1 MSVIKGLFRAKL
13 RTILNL
19 IIMIA
24 VAVAVCITLNVPFG
38 TGGAQKE
45 FPENSIT
52 QSEQED
58 NSLTASSTA
67 SNQSQTDENAQ
78 NVENLPNGENG
89 EENAD
94 AQKTQPNRNNV
105 MNSVTIVTLIGIA
118 VVGAGLL
125 IGINV
130 VSTKKREE
138 EISRI
143 ISAGV
148 DKKVI
153 KKQFF
158 IEAFLTVLVAGI
170 IGTAIG
176 ACVAAPV
183 SNAVMESKM
192 TNMAANKGDRQI
204 PTNENG
210 EQMTRPDR
218 ENAVKPTNENGEEI
232 TGGYKGNFEAP
243 DDENGDMPALPSDSD
258 EKRQP
263 ADRPNNQTNNYFLMC
278 IVSLCYTIGLALI
291 SGFFCCNPI
300 EKINARKILDEE
312 EKANE

>member
-67 SNQSQTDENAQ
+67 SNQS
-78 NVENLPNGENG
+78 
-89 EENAD
+89 
-94 AQKTQPNRNNV
+94 
-105 MNSVTIVTLIGIA
+105 MTIITLIGIA

-125 IGINV
+125 IVVNV

>member
-1 MSVIKGLFRAKL
+1 MSVIKGLLRAKL
-13 RTILNL
+13 RTLLNL

-24 VAVAVCITLNVPFG
+24 VAVAVCITLSVPFG

-45 FPENSIT
+45 FSQNSVT
-52 QSEQED
+52 QSEQ
-58 NSLTASSTA
+58 NSESSTVA
-67 SNQSQTDENAQ
+67 SADTDQLQSSGDA
-78 NVENLPNGENG
+78 
-89 EENAD
+89 EENSD
-94 AQKTQPNRNNV
+94 ALKSQNPRNV
-105 MNSVTIVTLIGIA
+105 INSVTVFMLIGIA
-118 VVGAGLL
+118 LVGGGLL
-125 IGINV
+125 IAVNV

-138 EISRI
+138 EIAKI

-176 ACVAAPV
+176 AVVAAPV

-192 TNMAANKGDRQI
+192 SEVMANRGNRQL

-210 EQMTRPDR
+210 EQITMPDR
-218 ENAVKPTNENGEEI
+218 ENMQKPTNENGEEF
-232 TGGYKGNFEAP
+232 TGGGSGNFEAP
-243 DDENGDMPALPSDSD
+243 ADENGETPALPSDTD
-258 EKRQP
+258 EKRPP
-263 ADRPNNQTNNYFLMC
+263 ADRPNNQTNNYLLMC
-278 IVSLCYTIGLALI
+278 IASLCYTIGLALV

-300 EKINARKILDEE
+300 EKVSTRKIFDEE